1 MCPINIENDNKGFW
15 QEGLDIYFLDKNL
28 KFLIIKKL
36 QYPRNSFEVAY
47 KGQNKPTL
55 IEL

>member
-28 KFLIIKKL
+28 KFSIIKKL